1 MSMKNSDGSIYFRG
15 VSMASVTRDQRWVGR
30 NSFYVEHGDWFVAAC
45 AALAAGAFLLLW
57 VLKIPAAPIEETAR

>member
-1 MSMKNSDGSIYFRG
+1 
-15 VSMASVTRDQRWVGR
+15 MASVTRDQRWVGR
-30 NSFYVEHGDWFVAAC
+30 NSFCVEHGDWFVAAC